1 MRACL
6 ASAADTPTLRRPRAN
21 THFLPNG
28 QILRCRS
35 AAISPTLRKRILTE
49 VASNGG
55 ADWLFDQIASG
66 ITVAELA
73 RQYGCTRSYVSR
85 SLNSVPEYAA
95 ALTKARGEA
104 ADALVE
110 QGLEMVDGLS
120 GASSPTEIAATREKV
135 QWRKFMAGSMNQ
147 DRYGTRPQS
156 NVTLSIG
163 DLHLDAL
170 RKFSCD
176 MKRVNSDAEAATI
189 DAEYVEVSDE

>member
-1 MRACL
+1 MAGK
-6 ASAADTPTLRRPRAN
+6 A
-21 THFLPNG
+21 
-28 QILRCRS
+28 
-35 AAISPTLRKRILTE
+35 LRKRILTE

-66 ITVAELA
+66 VTVAELA

-170 RKFSCD
+170 RKFSGD

>member
-1 MRACL
+1 MAGK
-6 ASAADTPTLRRPRAN
+6 A
-21 THFLPNG
+21 
-28 QILRCRS
+28 
-35 AAISPTLRKRILTE
+35 LRKRILTE

-55 ADWLFDQIASG
+55 ADWLFDQVASG
-66 ITVAELA
+66 VTVAELA

-95 ALTKARGEA
+95 ALSKARGEA

-147 DRYGTRPQS
+147 ERYGTRPQS

-170 RKFSCD
+170 RKFSAD
-176 MKRVNSDAEAATI
+176 MKRVNSEAEAATI

>member
-1 MRACL
+1 MAGK
-6 ASAADTPTLRRPRAN
+6 A
-21 THFLPNG
+21 
-28 QILRCRS
+28 
-35 AAISPTLRKRILTE
+35 LRKRILTE

-66 ITVAELA
+66 VTVADLA
-73 RQYGCTRSYVSR
+73 RQYDCTRSYVSR

-170 RKFSCD
+170 RKFSSD

>member
-1 MRACL
+1 MAGK
-6 ASAADTPTLRRPRAN
+6 A
-21 THFLPNG
+21 
-28 QILRCRS
+28 
-35 AAISPTLRKRILTE
+35 LRKRILTE

-66 ITVAELA
+66 VTVAELA

-95 ALTKARGEA
+95 ALSKARGEA

-120 GASSPTEIAATREKV
+120 GASTPTEIAATREKV

-147 DRYGTRPQS
+147 ERYGTRPQS

-170 RKFSCD
+170 RKFSAD
-176 MKRVNSDAEAATI
+176 MKRVNSEAEAATI
-189 DAEYVEVSDE
+189 DAEYVEVSDD

>member
-1 MRACL
+1 MAGK
-6 ASAADTPTLRRPRAN
+6 A
-21 THFLPNG
+21 
-28 QILRCRS
+28 
-35 AAISPTLRKRILTE
+35 LRKRILTE

-66 ITVAELA
+66 VTVAELA

-95 ALTKARGEA
+95 ALSKARGEA

-110 QGLEMVDGLS
+110 QGLEMVDELS
-120 GASSPTEIAATREKV
+120 GASTPTEIAATREKV

-147 DRYGTRPQS
+147 ERYGTRPQS

-170 RKFSCD
+170 RKFSAD

-189 DAEYVEVSDE
+189 DAEYVEVVDE

>member
-1 MRACL
+1 MAGK
-6 ASAADTPTLRRPRAN
+6 A
-21 THFLPNG
+21 
-28 QILRCRS
+28 
-35 AAISPTLRKRILTE
+35 LRKRILTE

-110 QGLEMVDGLS
+110 QGLEMVDELS

-147 DRYGTRPQS
+147 ERYGTRPQS
-156 NVTLSIG
+156 SVTLSIG

-170 RKFSCD
+170 RKFSAD

-189 DAEYVEVSDE
+189 DAEYVEVSDD

>member
-1 MRACL
+1 MAGK
-6 ASAADTPTLRRPRAN
+6 A
-21 THFLPNG
+21 
-28 QILRCRS
+28 
-35 AAISPTLRKRILTE
+35 LRKRILTE

-147 DRYGTRPQS
+147 ERYGTRPQS

-170 RKFSCD
+170 RKFSSD

-189 DAEYVEVSDE
+189 DAEYVEVVDE

>member
-1 MRACL
+1 MAGK
-6 ASAADTPTLRRPRAN
+6 A
-21 THFLPNG
+21 
-28 QILRCRS
+28 
-35 AAISPTLRKRILTE
+35 LRKRILTE

-110 QGLEMVDGLS
+110 QGLEMVDELS

-170 RKFSCD
+170 RKFSSD
-176 MKRVNSDAEAATI
+176 MTRVNSDAEAATI
-189 DAEYVEVSDE
+189 DA

>member
-1 MRACL
+1 MAGK
-6 ASAADTPTLRRPRAN
+6 A
-21 THFLPNG
+21 
-28 QILRCRS
+28 
-35 AAISPTLRKRILTE
+35 LRKRILTE

-170 RKFSCD
+170 RKFSSD

-189 DAEYVEVSDE
+189 DAEYVEVVDD

>member
-1 MRACL
+1 MAGK
-6 ASAADTPTLRRPRAN
+6 A
-21 THFLPNG
+21 
-28 QILRCRS
+28 
-35 AAISPTLRKRILTE
+35 LRKRILTE

-66 ITVAELA
+66 VTVAELA

-95 ALTKARGEA
+95 ALSKARGEA

-147 DRYGTRPQS
+147 ERYGTRPQS

-170 RKFSCD
+170 RKFSAD
-176 MKRVNSDAEAATI
+176 MKRVNSEAEAATI
-189 DAEYVEVSDE
+189 DAEYVEGSDE

>member
-1 MRACL
+1 MAGK
-6 ASAADTPTLRRPRAN
+6 A
-21 THFLPNG
+21 
-28 QILRCRS
+28 
-35 AAISPTLRKRILTE
+35 LRKRILTE

-66 ITVAELA
+66 VTVAELA

-147 DRYGTRPQS
+147 ERYGTRPQS
-156 NVTLSIG
+156 SVTLSIG

-170 RKFSCD
+170 RKFSSD

-189 DAEYVEVSDE
+189 DAEYVEVSDD

>member
-1 MRACL
+1 MAGK
-6 ASAADTPTLRRPRAN
+6 A
-21 THFLPNG
+21 
-28 QILRCRS
+28 
-35 AAISPTLRKRILTE
+35 LRKRILTE

-66 ITVAELA
+66 VTVAELA

-170 RKFSCD
+170 RKFSAD

-189 DAEYVEVSDE
+189 DAEYVEVSDD

>member
-1 MRACL
+1 MAGK
-6 ASAADTPTLRRPRAN
+6 A
-21 THFLPNG
+21 
-28 QILRCRS
+28 
-35 AAISPTLRKRILTE
+35 LRKRILTE

-95 ALTKARGEA
+95 ALSKARGEA

-147 DRYGTRPQS
+147 ERYGTRPQN

-170 RKFSCD
+170 RKFSSD

>member
-1 MRACL
+1 MAGK
-6 ASAADTPTLRRPRAN
+6 A
-21 THFLPNG
+21 
-28 QILRCRS
+28 
-35 AAISPTLRKRILTE
+35 LRKRILTE

-66 ITVAELA
+66 VTVAELA

-95 ALTKARGEA
+95 ALNKARGEA

-170 RKFSCD
+170 RKFSSD

-189 DAEYVEVSDE
+189 DAEYVEVSDD

>member
-1 MRACL
+1 MAGK
-6 ASAADTPTLRRPRAN
+6 A
-21 THFLPNG
+21 
-28 QILRCRS
+28 
-35 AAISPTLRKRILTE
+35 LRKRILTE

-66 ITVAELA
+66 VTVAELA

-95 ALTKARGEA
+95 ALSKARGEA

-120 GASSPTEIAATREKV
+120 GKSSPTEIAATREKV

-147 DRYGTRPQS
+147 ERYGTRPQS

-170 RKFSCD
+170 RKFSAD
-176 MKRVNSDAEAATI
+176 MKRVNSEAEAATI

>member
-1 MRACL
+1 MAGK
-6 ASAADTPTLRRPRAN
+6 A
-21 THFLPNG
+21 
-28 QILRCRS
+28 
-35 AAISPTLRKRILTE
+35 LRKRILTE

-147 DRYGTRPQS
+147 DRYGTRPQN

-170 RKFSCD
+170 RKFSSD

-189 DAEYVEVSDE
+189 DAEYVEASDE

>member
-1 MRACL
+1 MAGK
-6 ASAADTPTLRRPRAN
+6 A
-21 THFLPNG
+21 
-28 QILRCRS
+28 
-35 AAISPTLRKRILTE
+35 LRKRILTE

-95 ALTKARGEA
+95 ALSKARGEA

-170 RKFSCD
+170 RKFSSD

-189 DAEYVEVSDE
+189 EAEYVEVSDE

>member
-1 MRACL
+1 MAGK
-6 ASAADTPTLRRPRAN
+6 A
-21 THFLPNG
+21 
-28 QILRCRS
+28 
-35 AAISPTLRKRILTE
+35 LRKRILTE

-120 GASSPTEIAATREKV
+120 GASTPTEIAATREKV

-170 RKFSCD
+170 RKFSSD

>member
-1 MRACL
+1 MAGK
-6 ASAADTPTLRRPRAN
+6 A
-21 THFLPNG
+21 
-28 QILRCRS
+28 
-35 AAISPTLRKRILTE
+35 LRKRILTE

-66 ITVAELA
+66 VTVAELA

-95 ALTKARGEA
+95 ALSKARGEA

-120 GASSPTEIAATREKV
+120 GASTPTEIAATREKV

-147 DRYGTRPQS
+147 ERYGTRPQS

-170 RKFSCD
+170 RKL
-176 MKRVNSDAEAATI
+176 NSQMAAIEAEDRQREEATI
-189 DAEYVEVSDE
+189 EADFKDVTDD

>member
-1 MRACL
+1 MAGK
-6 ASAADTPTLRRPRAN
+6 A
-21 THFLPNG
+21 
-28 QILRCRS
+28 
-35 AAISPTLRKRILTE
+35 LRKRILTE

-95 ALTKARGEA
+95 ALSKARGEA

-147 DRYGTRPQS
+147 ERYGTRPQS

-170 RKFSCD
+170 RKFSAD
-176 MKRVNSDAEAATI
+176 MKRVNSEAEAATI
-189 DAEYVEVSDE
+189 DAEYVEVSDD

>member
-1 MRACL
+1 M
-6 ASAADTPTLRRPRAN
+6 
-21 THFLPNG
+21 
-28 QILRCRS
+28 
-35 AAISPTLRKRILTE
+35 
-49 VASNGG
+49 
-55 ADWLFDQIASG
+55 G

-147 DRYGTRPQS
+147 DRYGTRPQN

-170 RKFSCD
+170 RKFSSD

>member
-1 MRACL
+1 MAGK
-6 ASAADTPTLRRPRAN
+6 A
-21 THFLPNG
+21 
-28 QILRCRS
+28 
-35 AAISPTLRKRILTE
+35 LRKRILTE

-147 DRYGTRPQS
+147 ERYGTRPQNS
-156 NVTLSIG
+156 VTLSIG

-170 RKFSCD
+170 RKFSSD

-189 DAEYVEVSDE
+189 DAEYVEVVDD

>member
-1 MRACL
+1 MAGK
-6 ASAADTPTLRRPRAN
+6 A
-21 THFLPNG
+21 
-28 QILRCRS
+28 
-35 AAISPTLRKRILTE
+35 LRKRILTE

-147 DRYGTRPQS
+147 ERYGTRPQS
-156 NVTLSIG
+156 SVTLSIG

-170 RKFSCD
+170 RKFSAD

>member
-1 MRACL
+1 MAGK
-6 ASAADTPTLRRPRAN
+6 A
-21 THFLPNG
+21 
-28 QILRCRS
+28 
-35 AAISPTLRKRILTE
+35 LRKRILTE

-147 DRYGTRPQS
+147 ERYGTRPQS

-170 RKFSCD
+170 RKFSAD

-189 DAEYVEVSDE
+189 DAEYVEVSDD

>member
-1 MRACL
+1 MAGK
-6 ASAADTPTLRRPRAN
+6 A
-21 THFLPNG
+21 
-28 QILRCRS
+28 
-35 AAISPTLRKRILTE
+35 LRKRILTE

-95 ALTKARGEA
+95 ALSKARGEA

-110 QGLEMVDGLS
+110 QGLEMVDELS

-147 DRYGTRPQS
+147 ERYGTRPQS

-170 RKFSCD
+170 RKFSAD

>member
-1 MRACL
+1 MAGK
-6 ASAADTPTLRRPRAN
+6 A
-21 THFLPNG
+21 
-28 QILRCRS
+28 
-35 AAISPTLRKRILTE
+35 LRKRILTE

-66 ITVAELA
+66 VTVAELA

-147 DRYGTRPQS
+147 DRYGTRPQN

-170 RKFSCD
+170 RKFSSD